1 MWINKKY
8 YEELLKDQKNAFK
21 HEQEMVS
28 KYWNTYMESGKKEE
42 AISNLQKENK
52 KLYDIISTQHELI
65 KHILNKTFTESE
77 EFEYVMLRRK
87 NERPLLYKNG
97 KEIGFDPKQITIQW
111 SYDNPDGITVDLGE
125 I

>member
-87 NERPLLYKNG
+87 NESKNG